1 RPAQCRS
8 SCALDTLDGGMA
20 LDSEAVEIRAFRGSR
35 RTSVYREHVLSE
47 RAFAQILAAG
57 ERKELALLSSLD
69 QYGPHELDKR
79 KAAQL
84 ADEATS
90 IRTSGE
96 LLDLDDDLT
105 AIAGVAPRC
114 GPASAH
120 PSRKTRGP

>member
-1 RPAQCRS
+1 
-8 SCALDTLDGGMA
+8 MA

-69 QYGPHELDKR
+69 QYGHHELDKR

-84 ADEATS
+84 ADDVKPVTPGGLEAN
-90 IRTSGE
+90 
-96 LLDLDDDLT
+96 L
-105 AIAGVAPRC
+105 P
-114 GPASAH
+114 
-120 PSRKTRGP
+120 

>member
-1 RPAQCRS
+1 
-8 SCALDTLDGGMA
+8 MA

-47 RAFAQILAAG
+47 RAFAEILAAG
-57 ERKELALLSSLD
+57 ERNELALLSSLD
-69 QYGPHELDKR
+69 QYGHHELDKR

-96 LLDLDDDLT
+96 LLDLDEDLT
-105 AIAGVAPRC
+105 AIAEVARWC
-114 GPASAH
+114 AHASAD
-120 PSRKTRGP
+120 SWLKIEGP

>member
-1 RPAQCRS
+1 
-8 SCALDTLDGGMA
+8 MA

-35 RTSVYREHVLSE
+35 RASVYREYVLSE

-69 QYGPHELDKR
+69 QYGHHELDKR

-84 ADEATS
+84 ADEATR

-96 LLDLDDDLT
+96 LLDL
-105 AIAGVAPRC
+105 AKISPRSPRWPAGVPML
-114 GPASAH
+114 P
-120 PSRKTRGP
+120 TIRG

>member
-1 RPAQCRS
+1 
-8 SCALDTLDGGMA
+8 MA

-35 RTSVYREHVLSE
+35 RASVYRKYVLSE

-69 QYGPHELDKR
+69 QYGHHELDKR

-84 ADEATS
+84 ADEATR

-96 LLDLDDDLT
+96 LLDLDEDLT
-105 AIAGVAPRC
+105 AIAEVARWC
-114 GPASAH
+114 AHAADDSWMKIEGPC
-120 PSRKTRGP
+120 